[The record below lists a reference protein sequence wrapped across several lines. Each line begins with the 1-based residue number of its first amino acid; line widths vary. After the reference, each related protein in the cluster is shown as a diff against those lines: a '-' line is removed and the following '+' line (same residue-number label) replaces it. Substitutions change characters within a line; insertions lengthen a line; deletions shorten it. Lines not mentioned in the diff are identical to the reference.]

1 MLKTI
6 PVSINKRLS
15 TISSTKEEFDRSK
28 ESYQKALDASDH
40 SHTLTFIEPT
50 QQKRKRKNRPRNI
63 LWFNPPYNASVTT
76 NIGACFLQLLDKHFP
91 KNNPLH
97 KILNRNTVKV
107 SYSCTKNIK
116 SIMQAHNTK
125 LLRRRNNRKPASARG
140 AERRSAH

>member
-63 LWFNPPYNASVTT
+63 KWFNPPYNASVTT
-76 NIGACFLQLLDKHFP
+76 NIGACFLQ
-91 KNNPLH
+91 
-97 KILNRNTVKV
+97 
-107 SYSCTKNIK
+107 
-116 SIMQAHNTK
+116 M
-125 LLRRRNNRKPASARG
+125 
-140 AERRSAH
+140 